1 MDAGEG
7 GGVTTTLAFLS
18 DFGDAIDYIFRE
30 RTSREGTQVG
40 GGQFLELTW
49 EHLKLSA
56 AAMAVATGISVPLG
70 LWLGHIG
77 KGGFLAINASNVGR
91 AVPSLALIAFF
102 VAYLGVGFTN
112 VTLALTL
119 LAIPPILTNTYV
131 GVRQVDRDTVDAARG
146 MGMTGAQIVR
156 RIELPLAL
164 ALIFGGIRISTVNVI
179 ATATIAPLAGVTT
192 LGDPIINVSVYGDAG
207 RLGAAIVVAALAVL
221 AELTLGAVQRAVTPR
236 GLKLESDQS
245 SRRRSRVQKRREAT
259 A

>member
-1 MDAGEG
+1 MS
-7 GGVTTTLAFLS
+7 TTLAFLG
-18 DFGDAIDYIFRE
+18 DFADAIDFIFRE
-30 RTSREGTQVG
+30 RESREGTSVG

-56 AAMAVATGISVPLG
+56 AAMAVACAAAIPLG

-112 VTLALTL
+112 LTLALVL

-131 GVRQVDRDTVDAARG
+131 GVRQVDRDAVDAARG
-146 MGMTGAQIVR
+146 MGMAGGQVVR
-156 RIELPLAL
+156 RVELPMAL
-164 ALIFGGIRISTVNVI
+164 PLIFGGVRTSTVNVV
-179 ATATIAPLAGVTT
+179 ATATIAPLAGVNT
-192 LGDPIINVSVYGDAG
+192 LGDPIINVSTYGDDG

-221 AELTLGAVQRAVTPR
+221 TELTLGAVQRAVTPE
-236 GLKLESDQS
+236 GLKLESDQP
-245 SRRRSRVQKRREAT
+245 SRRRFRTAKRREAT